1 MHRIARALH
10 AHGHS
15 PITGYA
21 CSHAIKG
28 TLNLIY
34 GVTATELAGR
44 KQRLA
49 ACRGE
54 ARPWKGSQMA
64 ATPAEQTDAVKAALR
79 EIVTEHGPEA
89 LSNPTAMSNLLK
101 DFLPD
106 SPAPAR
112 MLVAAPRPGCTRR

>member
-28 TLNLIY
+28 RLNLIY

-64 ATPAEQTDAVKAALR
+64 ATSIVALAVVQLYF
-79 EIVTEHGPEA
+79 IVSPRLTRGGRSRSPGNGSIHGP
-89 LSNPTAMSNLLK
+89 
-101 DFLPD
+101 
-106 SPAPAR
+106 
-112 MLVAAPRPGCTRR
+112 